1 MRGLIFLLAAA
12 TLLGQDAVYKSARHK
27 QKAIA
32 EGRAAPG
39 STIAFSQDE
48 ITAFAK
54 VHVPLWVPA
63 GIRGQRVTVGSGTA
77 QGNAMVDFLNMQ
89 HARGVQYHW
98 TIERLISGERPLQVN
113 VSLQSENGRATV
125 RLDRVVISRV
135 PASGAVLNFLVDTFF
150 LSLFPQAKINQP
162 FDLDYNIRQIRL
174 VPGRVLVTM
183 KP

>member
-1 MRGLIFLLAAA
+1 MRGLIFLLAAVN
-12 TLLGQDAVYKSARHK
+12 LLGQDAVYKSARHK

-32 EGRAAPG
+32 DGRAPRG
-39 STIAFSQDE
+39 STVTFSQDE

-63 GIRGQRVTVGSGTA
+63 GIRGQKVTVGSGTA

-98 TIERLISGERPLQVN
+98 TIERLIRGERPLQVN
-113 VSLQSENGRATV
+113 ISLQSDKGRATV
-125 RLDRVVISRV
+125 HLDRVEISRV
-135 PASGAVLNFLVDTFF
+135 PASGSVLDFMVDTFF

-162 FDLDYNIRQIRL
+162 FELDYNIQQIRL